1 MIRVCVGKLSL
12 ITTPYFD
19 INSDT
24 QGEIEFVLTVLNT
37 LCPKVLASWRV
48 GALGYTF
55 YTEDFDR
62 WEILWCID
70 DEEGWPLAHKVY
82 NYIKD
87 FEFDVEI
94 VEEKA

>member
-1 MIRVCVGKLSL
+1 MIRVCVGKLTL
-12 ITTPYFD
+12 MPTPFFD

-24 QGEIEFVLTVLNT
+24 QGEIEFVLTVLNA
-37 LCPKVLASWRV
+37 LCPKVLTSWRV
-48 GALGYTF
+48 DALGYTF
-55 YTEDFDR
+55 YAEDFDR
-62 WEILWCID
+62 WEILWLVD

-87 FEFDVEI
+87 FGFDVEI

>member
-1 MIRVCVGKLSL
+1 MIRVCVGKL
-12 ITTPYFD
+12 TPKPVPFFD

-24 QGEIEFVLTVLNT
+24 QGEMEFVVSVLNT
-37 LCPKVLASWRV
+37 LCSKVLTAWRV
-48 GALGYTF
+48 DELGYNF

-62 WEILWCID
+62 WEILWLIYD
-70 DEEGWPLAHKVY
+70 DEGWPLAHKIY

-87 FEFDVEI
+87 FGFDVEI